1 MSCEV
6 RQLISHPEIQHLR
19 YMAVID
25 GTNAVGTLDL
35 DRARGKVRH
44 SDPNQNLLVK
54 HVFEPV
60 NADNYLRGDS
70 SLIDYILTADVRPF
84 RLVELAGHK
93 LGTIDVA
100 DLQKLP
106 VRVLLF
112 MTFSH
117 LETLLARQM
126 CIRQPRL
133 LDIARTD
140 PGLDTGSLGNTGSG
154 PERRIERYKFGT
166 LLRSSKREGFITIQS
181 EEIRFLER
189 YRNNIAHGPRWYIT
203 RRGEVASLVN
213 CLGSPKTGVGG
224 IGADSAGPRGAAT
237 AKGQLRTDP
246 RIPLPGRACG
256 GLLRMSGA
264 GSYGTAGV
272 STRYARPP
280 LGSGPS
286 DDTPAVPPLREQLW
300 ALRPGLDGGVPA
312 VDDFTPDARGVV
324 GAWA

>member
-1 MSCEV
+1 MGLTCGVTGAS
-6 RQLISHPEIQHLR
+6 S
-19 YMAVID
+19 
-25 GTNAVGTLDL
+25 
-35 DRARGKVRH
+35 ARERMG
-44 SDPNQNLLVK
+44 
-54 HVFEPV
+54 
-60 NADNYLRGDS
+60 
-70 SLIDYILTADVRPF
+70 
-84 RLVELAGHK
+84 
-93 LGTIDVA
+93 
-100 DLQKLP
+100 
-106 VRVLLF
+106 
-112 MTFSH
+112 FS
-117 LETLLARQM
+117 
-126 CIRQPRL
+126 
-133 LDIARTD
+133 
-140 PGLDTGSLGNTGSG
+140 
-154 PERRIERYKFGT
+154 
-166 LLRSSKREGFITIQS
+166 
-181 EEIRFLER
+181 
-189 YRNNIAHGPRWYIT
+189 
-203 RRGEVASLVN
+203 
-213 CLGSPKTGVGG
+213 GSPKTGVGG

>member
-1 MSCEV
+1 MSDNKTKQRETDSDHRGTGVKILAGDKVYIPAGALQIWIKKDGSTGMAAALGVDPWLPDPSASGGTPKEVVDVITRQGFQVSSICTNDTISACPVSCEV
-6 RQLISHPEIQHLR
+6 RQLIAHPETQRLR

-25 GTNAVGTLDL
+25 GTNAVGALDL
-35 DRARGKVRH
+35 DRARGKVRY
-44 SDPNQNLLVK
+44 SDPNQNLLVE

-70 SLIDYILTADVRPF
+70 ALIDYILTADVRPF

-112 MTFSH
+112 MKFSH

-140 PGLDTGSLGNTGSG
+140 PGLDTGALGNTGSG

-166 LLRSSKREGFITIQS
+166 LLRSAKREGFITIRS

-203 RRGEVASLVN
+203 RRGEVAALVN
-213 CLGSPKTGVGG
+213 CLKRVSEL
-224 IGADSAGPRGAAT
+224 IEQAT
-237 AKGQLRTDP
+237 
-246 RIPLPGRACG
+246 
-256 GLLRMSGA
+256 
-264 GSYGTAGV
+264 
-272 STRYARPP
+272 
-280 LGSGPS
+280 
-286 DDTPAVPPLREQLW
+286 DD
-300 ALRPGLDGGVPA
+300 
-312 VDDFTPDARGVV
+312 
-324 GAWA
+324 